1 MTLKIG
7 LTGGIGSGKT
17 TVSHVFHQLGIP
29 IFNSDSYGKKLL
41 EDKDII
47 RTIVNK
53 FGADILDVKQKIN
66 KQRLSKIIFSDE
78 NKLKF
83 INQLIHPLVTK
94 EFEKWALSKKSSYVI
109 KEYALLLQS
118 ASNIKLDKVILVQSP
133 LDLRIQRIKK
143 RDKKSI
149 KEIKEVIKNQIK
161 TKDILSK
168 VDFIIHNNE
177 STLLFNQ
184 IKSIH
189 NQISTDSS
197 I

>member
-53 FGADILDVKQKIN
+53 FGAEILDVKQKIN
-66 KQRLSKIIFSDE
+66 KQKLSKIIFSDE
-78 NKLKF
+78 NELKF

-161 TKDILSK
+161 TKNILSK

-177 STLLFNQ
+177 SRLLFSQ

-189 NQISTDSS
+189 NQLSKNSS

>member
-17 TVSHVFHQLGIP
+17 TVSHVFHKLGIP
-29 IFNSDSYGKKLL
+29 VFNSDLHAKELL
-41 EDKDII
+41 EDEETK
-47 RTIVNK
+47 RTIVKN
-53 FGADILDVKQKIN
+53 FGEDILDIKQSIN
-66 KQRLSKIIFSDE
+66 KHKLSKIIFSDK

-83 INQLIHPLVTK
+83 INQLIHPLVKK
-94 EFEKWALSKKSSYVI
+94 EFEKWVLLQNTPYVI
-109 KEYALLLQS
+109 KEYALLFQS
-118 ASNIKLDKVILVQSP
+118 NSDRKLDKVILVQSP
-133 LDLRIQRIKK
+133 LDLRIQRVKK

-161 TKDILSK
+161 IKDILSK

-177 STLLFNQ
+177 SRLLFSQ

-189 NQISTDSS
+189 NQLSKNSS

>member
-17 TVSHVFHQLGIP
+17 TVSHVFHKLGIP
-29 IFNSDSYGKKLL
+29 VFNSDLHAKELL
-41 EDKDII
+41 EDEETK
-47 RTIVNK
+47 RTIVKN
-53 FGADILDVKQKIN
+53 FGEDILDIKQSIN
-66 KQRLSKIIFSDE
+66 KHKLSKIIFSDK
-78 NKLKF
+78 NQLRF
-83 INQLIHPLVTK
+83 INKLIHPLVTK
-94 EFEKWALSKKSSYVI
+94 EFKKWVLLQNTAYVI
-109 KEYALLLQS
+109 KEYALLFQS
-118 ASNIKLDKVILVQSP
+118 DSNRKLDKIILVQSP
-133 LDLRIQRIKK
+133 LDLRIQRVKK

-161 TKDILSK
+161 IKDILSK

-177 STLLFNQ
+177 SRLLFSQ

-189 NQISTDSS
+189 NQLSKNSS

>member
-17 TVSHVFHQLGIP
+17 TVSHVFHKLGIP
-29 IFNSDSYGKKLL
+29 VFNSDLHAKELL
-41 EDKDII
+41 EDEETKK
-47 RTIVNK
+47 TIVKN
-53 FGADILDVKQKIN
+53 FGEDILDIKQSIN
-66 KQRLSKIIFSDE
+66 KHKLSKIIFSDKT
-78 NKLKF
+78 KLKF

-94 EFEKWALSKKSSYVI
+94 EFEKWVLLQNTAYVI
-109 KEYALLLQS
+109 KEYALLFKS
-118 ASNIKLDKVILVQSP
+118 DSNRKLDKIILVQSP
-133 LDLRIQRIKK
+133 LDLRIQRVKK

-161 TKDILSK
+161 IKDILSK

-177 STLLFNQ
+177 SRLLFSQ

-189 NQISTDSS
+189 NQLSKNSS

>member
-17 TVSHVFHQLGIP
+17 TVSHVFHKLGIP
-29 IFNSDSYGKKLL
+29 VFNSDLHAKELL
-41 EDKDII
+41 EDEETK
-47 RTIVNK
+47 RTIVKN
-53 FGADILDVKQKIN
+53 FGEDILDIKQSIN
-66 KQRLSKIIFSDE
+66 KHKLSKIIFSDK

-94 EFEKWALSKKSSYVI
+94 EFKKWVLLQNTAYVI
-109 KEYALLLQS
+109 KEYALLFQS
-118 ASNIKLDKVILVQSP
+118 DSNRKLDKIILVQSP
-133 LDLRIQRIKK
+133 LDLRIQRVKK

-161 TKDILSK
+161 IKDILSK

-177 STLLFNQ
+177 SRLLFSQ

-189 NQISTDSS
+189 NQLSKNSS
-197 I
+197 S

>member
-17 TVSHVFHQLGIP
+17 TVSHVFHKLGIP
-29 IFNSDSYGKKLL
+29 VFNSDLHAKELL
-41 EDKDII
+41 EDEETK
-47 RTIVNK
+47 RTIVKN
-53 FGADILDVKQKIN
+53 FGEDILDIKQSIN
-66 KQRLSKIIFSDE
+66 KHKLSKIIFSDK

-94 EFEKWALSKKSSYVI
+94 EFKKWVLLQNTAYVI
-109 KEYALLLQS
+109 KEYALLFQS
-118 ASNIKLDKVILVQSP
+118 DSNRKLDKIILVQSP
-133 LDLRIQRIKK
+133 LDLRIQRVKK

-161 TKDILSK
+161 IKDILSK

-177 STLLFNQ
+177 SRLLFSQ

-189 NQISTDSS
+189 NQLSKNSS

>member
-17 TVSHVFHQLGIP
+17 TVSHVFHKIGIP
-29 IFNSDSYGKKLL
+29 VFNSDLYGKELL
-41 EDKDII
+41 EDEEIK
-47 RTIVNK
+47 RTIVK
-53 FGADILDVKQKIN
+53 QFGADILNIKRSIN
-66 KQRLSKIIFSDE
+66 KHKLSKIIFSDK

-94 EFEKWALSKKSSYVI
+94 EFEKWVLLQNTPYVI

-118 ASNIKLDKVILVQSP
+118 NSNRKLDKVILVQSP
-133 LDLRIQRIKK
+133 LDLRIQRVKK

-189 NQISTDSS
+189 NQLSKNSS
-197 I
+197 S

>member
-17 TVSHVFHQLGIP
+17 TVSHVFHKLGIP
-29 IFNSDSYGKKLL
+29 VFNSDLHAKELL
-41 EDKDII
+41 EDEETK
-47 RTIVNK
+47 RTIVKN
-53 FGADILDVKQKIN
+53 FGEDILDIKQSIN
-66 KQRLSKIIFSDE
+66 KHKLSKIIFSDK
-78 NKLKF
+78 NQLRF

-94 EFEKWALSKKSSYVI
+94 EFKKWVLLQNTAYVI
-109 KEYALLLQS
+109 KEYALLFQS
-118 ASNIKLDKVILVQSP
+118 DSNRKLDKIILVQSP
-133 LDLRIQRIKK
+133 LDLRIQRVKK

-161 TKDILSK
+161 IKDILSK

-177 STLLFNQ
+177 SRLLFSQ

-189 NQISTDSS
+189 NQLSKNSS